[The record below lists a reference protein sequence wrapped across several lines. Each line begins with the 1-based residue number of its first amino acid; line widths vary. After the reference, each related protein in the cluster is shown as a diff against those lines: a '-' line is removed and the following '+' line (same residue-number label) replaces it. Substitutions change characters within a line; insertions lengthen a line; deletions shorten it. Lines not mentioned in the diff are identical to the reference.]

1 MFFQGRT
8 EDMNTQ
14 MFGID
19 RTYLNS
25 VNISLAK
32 MIYMVMPNFGGALR
46 KYSSV
51 MYPKRGETEYL

>member
-1 MFFQGRT
+1 M
-8 EDMNTQ
+8 ETQ
-14 MFGID
+14 MFSID
-19 RTYLNS
+19 RTYLTS

-51 MYPKRGETEYL
+51 MYPKRGEPEYL